1 MTDIDK
7 ILDEKI
13 DEILGHL
20 LGQSIV
26 EVINNRKAKQ
36 ILMPAEKLYEYQIK
50 AKEAIKQLI
59 EEEVTESYKKGYID
73 RGIRIN

>member
-1 MTDIDK
+1 MN
-7 ILDEKI
+7 LDEKI

-26 EVINNRKAKQ
+26 EVINNRKRKQ
-36 ILMPAEKLYEYQIK
+36 IVLPAEKLYEYQIK

-59 EEEVTESYKKGYID
+59 KEQVTESYKKGYID

>member
-1 MTDIDK
+1 MT
-7 ILDEKI
+7 LDEKI

-26 EVINNRKAKQ
+26 EVINNRKRKQ
-36 ILMPAEKLYEYQIK
+36 IVMPAEKLYEYQIK

-59 EEEVTESYKKGYID
+59 EEEVEE
-73 RGIRIN
+73 GIEEAIWHRTIGAE

>member
-1 MTDIDK
+1 MN
-7 ILDEKI
+7 LDEKI

-20 LGQSIV
+20 LGQSSV
-26 EVINNRKAKQ
+26 EFMNNPKGKQ
-36 ILMPAEKLYEYQIK
+36 IVMPAEKLYEYQIK

-59 EEEVTESYKKGYID
+59 EEQVTESYKKGYID

>member
-26 EVINNRKAKQ
+26 EVINNRKGKQ

-59 EEEVTESYKKGYID
+59 EEEVEE
-73 RGIRIN
+73 GIEEAIWHRTIGAE

>member
-1 MTDIDK
+1 MT
-7 ILDEKI
+7 LDEKI

-20 LGQSIV
+20 LGQSSV
-26 EVINNRKAKQ
+26 EFMNNPKGKQ
-36 ILMPAEKLYEYQIK
+36 IVMPAEKLYEYQIK

-59 EEEVTESYKKGYID
+59 KEQVTESYKKGYID